1 MCIHNNLYN
10 LYNISWKYY
19 ITGIK
24 YILQFFFHLV
34 LSIMVHIALNTE
46 RNLGV
51 LFVIFTSEFF
61 FIGFGESNVSDDSD
75 VRMKC

>member
-1 MCIHNNLYN
+1 
-10 LYNISWKYY
+10 
-19 ITGIK
+19 
-24 YILQFFFHLV
+24 
-34 LSIMVHIALNTE
+34 MVHIALNTE

-51 LFVIFTSEFF
+51 LFVIFTSEYF